1 VQPLSQRLFDEIPL
15 GMGVR
20 SALGTH
26 GRVYNKS
33 LPESPTDFYVYI
45 RWFSDSAD
53 SICHVSDLGQ
63 VTCL

>member
-1 VQPLSQRLFDEIPL
+1 MQPLSQFTFYEIPV

-33 LPESPTDFYVYI
+33 MPESLTDFYVYI
-45 RWFSDSAD
+45 KWFSDSAD
-53 SICHVSDLGQ
+53 SICHISDLEL